1 MADNENPPKK
11 KKLPPV
17 TQASEETDVQKRPVR
32 KKKKKPTEATE
43 NGETGSTATTPKKKK
58 APVATED
65 GDKPTPRKRKKRKPP
80 EQAEDGQPTS
90 ARSAASQ
97 EEVGG
102 SKTSLISKDDKK
114 TTPKKKVKKKV
125 KKASPRVGDEFMDA
139 AFAADLSTIQEDI
152 VTPDGKK
159 DEDVIPHPYSTES
172 IVLKSQP
179 LDNLFIETNSGFKRE
194 NKTKLARKWAE
205 EERFKQEDQPE
216 GPVSSTIEFA
226 ISTHNVFKT
235 FCLFIHGLT
244 AGIAMWHITTVYV
257 LLYHS
262 DLDFLSHYR
271 PLALPVQCMFYILLV
286 LCTISSCDRF
296 DIANPTRRFLLRSF
310 TLQTGTVSI
319 VIYFA
324 ALILSLS
331 IANIEDRMNLYNRY
345 PDLWLDPGETSSK
358 IELWTNINTARGCLI
373 ILAWIVLSITS
384 TTDRLGQ
391 MLKEGDDFIIGD
403 TVELA
408 NPA

>member
-1 MADNENPPKK
+1 MFPPLGQEPGENDGQKK
-11 KKLPPV
+11 
-17 TQASEETDVQKRPVR
+17 PVR
-32 KKKKKPTEATE
+32 KKKKKPAETAT
-43 NGETGSTATTPKKKK
+43 NGEVNSDVTTPKKKK
-58 APVATED
+58 KVPATAGD
-65 GDKPTPRKRKKRKPP
+65 GEKPTPRKRKKKPP
-80 EQAEDGQPTS
+80 EHTEDGQPTS
-90 ARSAASQ
+90 ARSGVSQ
-97 EEVGG
+97 EEVAG

-139 AFAADLSTIQEDI
+139 AFVADLTTIQEDI
-152 VTPDGKK
+152 VTPDANKD
-159 DEDVIPHPYSTES
+159 DEDVIRHPYSTES
-172 IVLKSQP
+172 AVLKSQP
-179 LDNLFIETNSGFKRE
+179 LDKLFIETNSGFKRE

-205 EERFKQEDQPE
+205 EEKIKQEDEPE
-216 GPVSSTIEFA
+216 GQISSTIEFA
-226 ISTHNVFKT
+226 LFTHNVFKT

-244 AGIAMWHITTVYV
+244 AGIAMWHIVIVYV

-262 DLDFLSHYR
+262 NIDFLSHYR

-286 LCTISSCDRF
+286 LCTLSACDRF
-296 DIANPTRRFLLRSF
+296 DIANPTRRFVLRSI

-319 VIYFA
+319 IIYFA

-331 IANIEDRMNLYNRY
+331 VANIEDRMNLNDRY
-345 PDLWLDPGETSSK
+345 PDLWLNPDETSSQ
-358 IELWTNINTARGCLI
+358 INLWRNVNTARGVLI
-373 ILAWIVLSITS
+373 IIAWIVLSITS

-408 NPA
+408 HPA